1 MEEKELKSII
11 TREGVNLGVNESGQ
25 DINAEKNTSL
35 VQVGASSCFSR
46 HQDST
51 KSIQKFFETHV
62 NQEWKSS
69 LYGTDLRV

>member
-35 VQVGASSCFSR
+35 VQVGATNTLVQVPVF
-46 HQDST
+46 QDT
-51 KSIQKFFETHV
+51 KTAQRVYK
-62 NQEWKSS
+62 NS
-69 LYGTDLRV
+69 LKLM